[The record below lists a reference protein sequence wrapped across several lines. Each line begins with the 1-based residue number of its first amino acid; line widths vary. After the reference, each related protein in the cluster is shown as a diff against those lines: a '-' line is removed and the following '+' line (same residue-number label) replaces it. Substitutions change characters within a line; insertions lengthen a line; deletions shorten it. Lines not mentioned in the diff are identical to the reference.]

1 MKTIKYIFLS
11 IIFLTAFTACKE
23 SGRFEIGFSD
33 SEPPDAPEYLNYKSL
48 YGGVRLYYRI
58 PSNEDLL
65 SIDAS
70 YTNAKGEKLWFS
82 VSYFTDSLDVYG
94 FSNTLEHTVEL
105 YAVDRAGNKSEAI
118 SIPVFPLEPAVSRV
132 AKSVTVKP
140 GFASFFVNW
149 ENELAQNINVY
160 VDFSYTKQGKLNEYR
175 MIFTSRLA
183 VDRYYVNNLDLTEQE
198 PVSVKIRVED
208 MYGNITESIDK
219 GTVTLYEDEL
229 IPKDKWVM
237 PDTND
242 SIAGVPMG
250 YLDHFEGRTR
260 YVIDGV
266 IDDGDNCNYGHT
278 GGSGRTGVSSQGN
291 VPWNIMIDL
300 GDEYEISRIITH
312 QRYNV
317 YDNRLTGDYY
327 VDWNVATYNMYIWDA
342 DTGQWEFASQNKI
355 ASPLLAGKTGLE
367 IKLQG
372 QKGDMAYLYPID
384 PKFSKPT
391 RWFRYEA
398 LGSFNENYTSTAAQ
412 NLSEITLYGKKKTSK
427 N

>member
-1 MKTIKYIFLS
+1 MRTIKFILLLAG
-11 IIFLTAFTACKE
+11 FLTAFSACKE
-23 SGRFEIGFSD
+23 RGRFEIGFSD

-48 YGGVRLYYRI
+48 YGGVRLYFRI

-82 VSYFTDSLDVYG
+82 VSYFADSLDVYG
-94 FSNTLEHTVEL
+94 FNDTLEHIVEL
-105 YAVDRAGNKSEAI
+105 YAVDRAGNRSEAI

-132 AKSVTVKP
+132 AKTVTVKP
-140 GFASFFVNW
+140 GFASFFVDW
-149 ENELAQNINVY
+149 ENELEQNINVY
-160 VDFSYTKQGKLNEYR
+160 VDFSYTKQGKFNEYR
-175 MIFTSRLA
+175 MIFTSRFA
-183 VDRYYVNNLDLTEQE
+183 VDRYFVNNMELTEQE

-237 PDTND
+237 PATND
-242 SIAGVPMG
+242 SIGGVPMAF
-250 YLDHFEGRTR
+250 LDNYEGHSKH
-260 YVIDGV
+260 VIDGI
-266 IDDGDNCNYGHT
+266 IDDGANVNYGNT

-312 QRYNV
+312 QTFTV
-317 YDNRLTGDYY
+317 YDSRLTGDYY

-342 DTGQWEFASQNKI
+342 GAGQWEFASQNRI
-355 ASPLLAGKTGLE
+355 ANPFLTGKSGME

-372 QKGDMAYLYPID
+372 QRGDMAYLYPDD

-398 LGSFNENYTSTAAQ
+398 LGSFNNNYTSTSAYY
-412 NLSEITLYGKKKTSK
+412 LSELTLYGKKK
-427 N
+427 NR